1 MLNAVVKIHIGI
13 SIQQSLLSLTG
24 AYPKLW
30 EDKQIDCVAGSTV
43 VDFRGLSFMVDKR
56 RGFVGVV
63 LILSLVAFVGF
74 SMGPIIGSIIGE
86 NQASQPSTPV
96 SNQSAQTQKI
106 DDLKAQA
113 RGYELVL
120 QREPENQTALQGFL
134 QAQLELI
141 SLGQG
146 EVNALIQP
154 LQTLSR
160 LNPQTTEYSILLAQ
174 SQQYAGDS
182 EAAAQTYRSI
192 IEDQPGQ
199 IQALQGWVS
208 LLLDQQQPQAAIGIL
223 EETLRAAPEAN
234 QAQPG
239 TIDQVSVQL
248 ILGQVYAQQE
258 RYDEA
263 IAIYDEA
270 SKSDETDF
278 RPILAKAIILKEQGN
293 NEEAEQ
299 FFAQAVELAPANYK
313 DQIQR
318 QADGD
323 LAPIETTPTPE
334 TLETPEESE

>member
-1 MLNAVVKIHIGI
+1 
-13 SIQQSLLSLTG
+13 
-24 AYPKLW
+24 
-30 EDKQIDCVAGSTV
+30 
-43 VDFRGLSFMVDKR
+43 MVDKR

-74 SMGPIIGSIIGE
+74 SLGPIVGGIIGG
-86 NQASQPSTPV
+86 NQASQPATPT
-96 SNQSAQTQKI
+96 SEQSAQTQRI
-106 DDLKAQA
+106 NDLKAQA

-120 QREPENQTALQGFL
+120 QREPQNQTALQGFL

-141 SLGQG
+141 SVGEG
-146 EVNALIQP
+146 EVDTLIEP
-154 LQTLSR
+154 LETLSE

-192 IEDQPGQ
+192 IEQQPGQ

-208 LLLDQQQPQAAIGIL
+208 LLLDQEQPQAAIGIL

-248 ILGQVYAQQE
+248 ILGQVYARQE

-270 SKSDETDF
+270 INTDETDF
-278 RPILAKAIILKEQGN
+278 RPVLAKAIILKEQGQD
-293 NEEAEQ
+293 EEAEQ
-299 FFAQAVELAPANYK
+299 FFANAVELAPPSYK

-318 QADGD
+318 QAEG
-323 LAPIETTPTPE
+323 ASTPVETTPAPE
-334 TLETPEESE
+334 TLEALPAEE

>member
-1 MLNAVVKIHIGI
+1 
-13 SIQQSLLSLTG
+13 
-24 AYPKLW
+24 
-30 EDKQIDCVAGSTV
+30 
-43 VDFRGLSFMVDKR
+43 MVDKR

-74 SMGPIIGSIIGE
+74 SMGPIIGGIIGE
-86 NQASQPSTPV
+86 NQASQPSTPT
-96 SNQSAQTQKI
+96 SEQSAQTQRI
-106 DDLKAQA
+106 NDLKAQA

-120 QREPENQTALQGFL
+120 QREPQNQTALQGFL

-141 SLGQG
+141 SVGEG
-146 EVNALIQP
+146 EVNTLIEP
-154 LQTLSR
+154 LETLSE

-192 IEDQPGQ
+192 IEQQPGQ

-208 LLLDQQQPQAAIGIL
+208 LLLDQDQPQAAIGIL
-223 EETLRAAPEAN
+223 EETLKAAPEAN

-248 ILGQVYAQQE
+248 ILGQVYARQE

-270 SKSDETDF
+270 INTDETDF
-278 RPILAKAIILKEQGN
+278 RPVLAKAIILKEQGQE
-293 NEEAEQ
+293 EEAEQ
-299 FFAQAVELAPANYK
+299 FFATAVELAPPSYK

-318 QADGD
+318 QADG
-323 LAPIETTPTPE
+323 ASTPVETTPAPE
-334 TLETPEESE
+334 TLEALPSEE